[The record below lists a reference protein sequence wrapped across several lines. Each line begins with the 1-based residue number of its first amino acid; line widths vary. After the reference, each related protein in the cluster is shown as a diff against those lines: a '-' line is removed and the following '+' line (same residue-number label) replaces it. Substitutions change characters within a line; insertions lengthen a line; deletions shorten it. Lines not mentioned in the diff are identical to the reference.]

1 MRAATTAGEY
11 DLAAHALDEMA
22 EDDLEVWD
30 LETAILTGEV
40 HERQRDD
47 PRGARYVVHGWA
59 ADQVSR
65 VAVVSRFT
73 ETGRLLIITVY
84 RVTGPEG

>member
-1 MRAATTAGEY
+1 MRAAVRAGEY

-30 LETAILTGEV
+30 LEAAILTGEL

-47 PRGARYVVHGWA
+47 PRGTRHVVHGSA
-59 ADQVSR
+59 ADRVSR
-65 VAVVSRFT
+65 LAVVSRFT

-84 RVTGPEG
+84 RVTDPEG